1 MTIMDD
7 PQLEIA
13 AGDDG
18 GYHALLLEQM
28 RRSVA
33 AMAGDATTPLRRV
46 RLSLGAATVEVE
58 WESRTPVEPV
68 HLPVLTAPAAVAATP
83 AAAPAVPAPA
93 VAVPAAAPE
102 PGAAPGEHVITS
114 PLVGTFYTTPEP
126 GAAPF
131 VKVGDTVVAGQQIGI
146 VEAMKLMNPVE
157 ADRSGTVLRL
167 LAGSGDAV
175 EYEQGLIVVAA
186 TDEE

>member
-7 PQLEIA
+7 PQLDLAIGE
-13 AGDDG
+13 DG
-18 GYHALLLEQM
+18 TSHALLLEQM

-33 AMAGDATTPLRRV
+33 AMAGDAATPLRRV

-58 WESRTPVEPV
+58 WESRVSAEPQP
-68 HLPVLTAPAAVAATP
+68 LPVSATAPATAILQ
-83 AAAPAVPAPA
+83 
-93 VAVPAAAPE
+93 
-102 PGAAPGEHVITS
+102 APGEHTVTS
-114 PLVGTFYTTPEP
+114 PLVGTFYVTPEP

-131 VKVGDTVVAGQQIGI
+131 VKVGDPVVAGQQIGI

-175 EYEQGLIVVAA
+175 EYEQPLLVIAV
-186 TDEE
+186 TDEQ